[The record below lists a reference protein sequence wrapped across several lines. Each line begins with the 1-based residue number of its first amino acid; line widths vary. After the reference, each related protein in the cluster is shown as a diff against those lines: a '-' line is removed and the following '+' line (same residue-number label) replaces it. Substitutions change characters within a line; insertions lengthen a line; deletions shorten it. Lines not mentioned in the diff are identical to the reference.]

1 MEERRGLIDP
11 HHGRI
16 DVSRQCE
23 LLGLPR
29 SSLYYQAS
37 EEDAWN
43 LQLMRLL
50 DEKYLRHPFYGVARM
65 TVYLRTLGH
74 AVNEKRVR
82 RLLRL
87 MGLEAIY
94 PKPRL
99 SLRNQGHL
107 IYPYLLQGLT
117 IDRPD
122 QVWCIDI
129 TYIPMRVG
137 WSYLVAVMDWHSR
150 FVLSWELS
158 TSLETSFCIE
168 ALTTALA
175 RWRASGP
182 EMFNSDQG
190 SQFTSSAFTA
200 VLLARGV
207 KISMDGRGRAYDNI
221 FIERLWWSV
230 KHEEV
235 YLRGYD
241 SVTEARLCLGRYFG
255 FYNYERPHQS
265 LDWRTPASVYGA
277 DGGTDTGRTTTL
289 AAAASFALRAHNA
302 AAAAPG
308 ANPP

>member
-1 MEERRGLIDP
+1 
-11 HHGRI
+11 
-16 DVSRQCE
+16 VSRQCD
-23 LLGLPR
+23 LLGLSR
-29 SSLYYQAS
+29 SSLYYQAA
-37 EEDAWN
+37 EEETWN

-50 DEKYLRHPFYGVARM
+50 DEKYLRHPFYGVVRM
-65 TVYLRTLGH
+65 TVYLRGLGH

-99 SLRNQGHL
+99 SLKNQAHV
-107 IYPYLLQGLT
+107 IYPYLLKGLT
-117 IDRPD
+117 IDRPN

-168 ALTTALA
+168 ALTGALS

-182 EMFNSDQG
+182 EIFNSDQG

-200 VLLARGV
+200 VLLERGV

-235 YLRGYD
+235 YLRDYD
-241 SVTEARLCLGRYFG
+241 SVTAAREWLGRYFG
-255 FYNYERPHQS
+255 FYNYDRPHQS
-265 LDWRTPASVYGA
+265 LGWRTPATVYGA
-277 DGGTDTGRTTTL
+277 TDGTNKQGAKTT
-289 AAAASFALRAHNA
+289 AAAASFALRAHDA
-302 AAAAPG
+302 AAARPG
-308 ANPP
+308 ASPP